1 MKAILFKDISQFVT
15 SSTGLLISCLFLIC
29 SGLVF
34 WVLPGNYNILE
45 GGFAQLSPFFDLA
58 PWLFCLLIPALTMK
72 IFAEE
77 KNGETLSLIRTLPLS
92 NEQII
97 WAKFSGTF
105 IVCLLLISPLGIYLF
120 SINQLALDAA
130 QIDLAAITG
139 SFLGLL
145 FSLGS
150 MISLSI
156 IACLIS
162 KSNLAALVLGWIIC
176 LFMYYGWT
184 YIDLLTENAS
194 GVSNLGLYKHYQ
206 SISRGVLDL
215 RDLLYFALVTI
226 SGLVISTYR
235 LGHEQ

>member
-1 MKAILFKDISQFVT
+1 MKAILFKDISQFIT
-15 SSTGLLISCLFLIC
+15 SSTGVLISCLFLIC
-29 SGLVF
+29 ASLAF
-34 WVLPGNYNILE
+34 WVLPGSYNILE
-45 GGFAQLSPFFDLA
+45 GGFAQLSPFFDIA
-58 PWLFCLLIPALTMK
+58 PWLFCLLIPALSMK

-77 KNGETLSLIRTLPLS
+77 KNGETLQLIRALPLS

-97 WAKFSGTF
+97 WSKFLGIF
-105 IVCLLLISPLGIYLF
+105 IVCLLLISPLGIYLY
-120 SINQLALDAA
+120 SINQLALDPS

-162 KSNLAALVLGWIIC
+162 KSNLAALVLGWLFC

-194 GVSNLGLYKHYQ
+194 GLSNLGLYQHYQ

-215 RDLLYFALVTI
+215 KDLMYFALITV
-226 SGLVISTYR
+226 SGLLISTYR
-235 LGHEQ
+235 LGNEQ

>member
-1 MKAILFKDISQFVT
+1 MKAIIFKDISQFIT
-15 SSTGLLISCLFLIC
+15 SSTGLLISCLFLFC

-45 GGFAQLSPFFDLA
+45 GGFAQLSPFFDLV

-72 IFAEE
+72 VFAEE

-97 WAKFSGTF
+97 WAKFTGTF
-105 IVCLLLISPLGIYLF
+105 LLCNILLSPLGVYLY
-120 SINQLALDAA
+120 SIHQLALDPSK
-130 QIDLAAITG
+130 IDLAAALG
-139 SFLGLL
+139 SLLGLL

-150 MISLSI
+150 MISFSI
-156 IACLIS
+156 IACLLS

-184 YIDLLTENAS
+184 YLDLLTENKS
-194 GVSNLGLYKHYQ
+194 GLSNFGLYAHYQ
-206 SISRGVLDL
+206 SIARGVLDL
-215 RDLLYFALVTI
+215 RDLAYFTLVTI
-226 SGLVISTYR
+226 LALVFSTYR
-235 LGHEQ
+235 LGYE